1 MNRNAAMRELE
12 RWRQER
18 MGQIGAQQ
26 RQQENRRRREQEL
39 KERVLAARK
48 ETSKSYLRVPAQQRL
63 LAPLNVPAEAIN
75 TITYAPITPDDVL
88 INFSKE
94 DPTDRESKYQRFY
107 TEQTMR
113 RMPKNNNGYILHPFT
128 SKPMYNVTRYRP
140 RFPAAAAAAAN
151 GPAARRRKS
160 RKNRKTSRR
169 NNRK

>member
-1 MNRNAAMRELE
+1 MNREAALRELE
-12 RWRQER
+12 RWRQAR
-18 MGQIGAQQ
+18 MGQIDAQQ
-26 RQQENRRRREQEL
+26 RQGEDRRRREQEL
-39 KERVLAARK
+39 KERILAARK

-63 LAPLNVPAEAIN
+63 LAPLNVPADAIN

-113 RMPKNNNGYILHPFT
+113 RMPKNNNGYILHPLT

-140 RFPAAAAAAAN
+140 RFPAAAAAN

-160 RKNRKTSRR
+160 RKSRKASRR